1 MKLHNQFKVHTQLT
15 SNCRLYIIKAS
26 TARRVFDHFTVLI
39 HFQLKFKPSCSL
51 CSDSWLFSI
60 HHVDIYYP
68 RGLLRLPRPH
78 AKGQHLSCLPKRERE
93 RERQRDRERERGEWG
108 GTTTREYLE
117 DIGTHLTVLRADA
130 PFCYLL
136 WHKQHHSWVSSQT
149 SSKTAWRDPNITRSG
164 ATCQLRGKHQYLEN
178 RHVSC
183 NINLSP
189 GYVILNGN
197 KTHPLLMH
205 SVNKPRKTQ
214 LGKPRLWQILALQ
227 TDRMIEGRLD

>member
-1 MKLHNQFKVHTQLT
+1 MAFWDCPGHMQKVNTWAVYQ
-15 SNCRLYIIKAS
+15 
-26 TARRVFDHFTVLI
+26 
-39 HFQLKFKPSCSL
+39 
-51 CSDSWLFSI
+51 
-60 HHVDIYYP
+60 
-68 RGLLRLPRPH
+68 
-78 AKGQHLSCLPKRERE
+78 RERE
-93 RERQRDRERERGEWG
+93 RERDRETERGKEENGG
-108 GTTTREYLE
+108 GTTMREYLE

-164 ATCQLRGKHQYLEN
+164 VTCQLRGKHQYLEN

-205 SVNKPRKTQ
+205 SVTSH
-214 LGKPRLWQILALQ
+214 GKPNW
-227 TDRMIEGRLD
+227 ENHVYGRY